1 MLTVDSE
8 QQVLDIGETGEG
20 DRVVAVLV
28 GLSDVKPG
36 GYLNELVKSSYIC
49 IVSLINKVCTS

>member
-1 MLTVDSE
+1 MDSE

-36 GYLNELVKSSYIC
+36 RNLDALVKSSYIC
-49 IVSLINKVCTS
+49 IVSLINKVYTS

>member
-20 DRVVAVLV
+20 DGVVAVLV

-36 GYLNELVKSSYIC
+36 GHLELLVNSSYINKVC
-49 IVSLINKVCTS
+49 LINKV

>member
-1 MLTVDSE
+1 MDSE

-20 DRVVAVLV
+20 NRVVAVLV

-36 GYLNELVKSSYIC
+36 GYLNDLVKSSYIC

>member
-1 MLTVDSE
+1 MDTE
-8 QQVLDIGETGEG
+8 QQVFNIGETGER

-36 GYLNELVKSSYIC
+36 GYLDVLLKSSYIN
-49 IVSLINKVCTS
+49 IGNLIN